1 MSVADRPEAVTARP
15 ALLAESPVWDADR
28 ELLLWVD
35 ILSGEVHRLDPRDD
49 DQILATLD
57 VPVGAVAVRA
67 DGGHVVAAGTSFWTL
82 DGGHAERICDVVDRG
97 ERMNDGKCDP
107 AGRFWAGTMTSDRRP
122 GAALYCLDERR
133 GLRRAVDS
141 IALSNGLGWSPDG
154 TTMYYIDTPTQRID
168 AFDFD
173 PRTGAIANRR
183 CFVDVAA
190 VEGNPDG
197 LTVDAEGGV
206 WVAMANGWCVRR
218 YTAYGEFDTVVRLP
232 VQKVTSCTF
241 GGPDLGDL
249 YISTASA
256 GLSDG
261 ELADQPEAGLVF
273 RCRPGFHGLPAHPYA
288 G

>member
-1 MSVADRPEAVTARP
+1 MIVADRPEALTARP
-15 ALLAESPVWDADR
+15 ALLAESPVWDS
-28 ELLLWVD
+28 ESGTLLWVD
-35 ILSGEVHRLDPRDD
+35 ILRGEVHRLDPREGDRV
-49 DQILATLD
+49 LATLD
-57 VPVGAVAVRA
+57 VPVGAVAPRA
-67 DGGHVVAAGTSFWTL
+67 GGGHVVAAGTAFWTL
-82 DGGHAERICDVVDRG
+82 DGGAAERICDVDDRG

-107 AGRFWAGTMTSDRRP
+107 AGRFWAGTMTGDRRP
-122 GAALYCLDERR
+122 GAVLYCLDGEC
-133 GLRRAVDS
+133 GLRRVVES
-141 IALSNGLGWSPDG
+141 VALSNGLGWSPDG

-173 PRTGAIANRR
+173 PRTGAIDDRR

-218 YTAYGEFDTVVRLP
+218 YTAYGESDGVVRLP

-241 GGPDLGDL
+241 GGPDLADL
-249 YISTASA
+249 YITTASA

-261 ELADQPEAGLVF
+261 ELAEQPEAGLVF
-273 RCRPGFHGLPAHPYA
+273 RCRPGLRGLPAHPYA